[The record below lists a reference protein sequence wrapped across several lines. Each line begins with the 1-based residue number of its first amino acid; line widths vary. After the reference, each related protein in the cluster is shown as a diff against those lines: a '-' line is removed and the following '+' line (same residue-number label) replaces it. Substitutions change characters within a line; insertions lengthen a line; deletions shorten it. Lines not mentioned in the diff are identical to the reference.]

1 MSASKLLIVG
11 QENTGKT
18 TLTSKLDKAF
28 VVSIDGKAYP
38 FRVPHYRPSEYEGL
52 ANFKAELIEKLKE
65 YKAKYGEKPRT
76 IVFDTVTKLY
86 ENMYK
91 YAQKNF
97 KGFDVHN
104 TISTETLSFND
115 MIEDLLIANGVNVV
129 IVAHVIFDEKTSRF
143 TVPATGQ
150 FSKTG
155 SWLSLVD
162 NASFI
167 YVQGNTR
174 MIAHTELKYPCRSTV
189 DMEKVQKVDDYDINT
204 HIEKLEQSQSDN
216 AEFAL

>member
-1 MSASKLLIVG
+1 MSASKLLITG
-11 QENTGKT
+11 LEASGKT
-18 TLTSKLDKAF
+18 TITSKLDKAL
-28 VVSIDGKAYP
+28 VVSIDGKSYP
-38 FRVPHYRPSEYEGL
+38 FSVPHYRPSTYTGL
-52 ANFKAELIEKLKE
+52 ANFKKELIEKLKA
-65 YKAKYGEKPRT
+65 YKAKYGEKPQT
-76 IVFDTVTKLY
+76 VVFDTVTKLY

-115 MIEDLLIANGVNVV
+115 MIEELLIANGVNVV
-129 IVAHVIFDEKTSRF
+129 ITAHVIYDEKTSRY

-150 FSKTG
+150 FKNSG

-162 NASFI
+162 NASFV

-174 MIAHTELKYPCRSTV
+174 MISHTELKYPARSTV
-189 DMEKVQKVDDYDINT
+189 DMPKGSKLDEYDINA
-204 HIEKLEQSQSDN
+204 HMSKLMDAQGEN
-216 AEFAL
+216 EEYAL